1 MVFLEKNQGKKTI
14 LHMLMYQAWKKTKKT
29 TPFFGKKPKSSVR
42 DSHFVIFV
50 QLNKVNVHYILFFCK
65 IPGNAKKLREIEFGS
80 GKDRNSQ
87 YLVQYGGGTGPGT
100 RPAIRVL
107 VKLKPPSTELFAT
120 LSELC
125 GWSQRVTFRA
135 TCRRRGASAALPTAH
150 LSLLISFASFTRT
163 GSGVI

>member
-14 LHMLMYQAWKKTKKT
+14 LHMRMYQAWKKTKKT

-42 DSHFVIFV
+42 DSHFDIFV

-135 TCRRRGASAALPTAH
+135 TCRLRGASAALPTSH
-150 LSLLISFASFTRT
+150 R
-163 GSGVI
+163 